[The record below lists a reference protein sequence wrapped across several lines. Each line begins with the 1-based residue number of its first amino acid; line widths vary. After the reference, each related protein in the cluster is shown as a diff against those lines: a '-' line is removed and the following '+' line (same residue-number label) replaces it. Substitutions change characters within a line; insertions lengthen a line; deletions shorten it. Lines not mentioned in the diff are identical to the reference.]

1 MEGTSQL
8 VFTGFLLITPRL
20 VQDSHLECEHRPL
33 LHEGMK
39 IYDNKKHSEQVEK
52 VSL

>member
-8 VFTGFLLITPRL
+8 VFTGFP

-39 IYDNKKHSEQVEK
+39 IYDNV
-52 VSL
+52 